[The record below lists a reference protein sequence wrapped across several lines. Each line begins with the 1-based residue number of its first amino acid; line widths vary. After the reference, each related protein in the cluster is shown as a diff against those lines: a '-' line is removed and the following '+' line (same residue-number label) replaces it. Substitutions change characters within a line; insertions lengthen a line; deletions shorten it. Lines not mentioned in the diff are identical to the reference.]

1 MNATPT
7 ATPTAL
13 LDRPLAWAP
22 HLPMVLSEVEVV
34 DVERLSPA
42 FVRLTLAGPGLGEAG
57 LVNDGPWLDQRFK
70 LIVPH
75 DSGAITGVED
85 ADPTWLSTWAER
97 PVSERGHMRTYTVRA
112 LTGTGDT
119 ARLVVDIVL
128 HAAPTQGG
136 EHDLGPGARWAQEAE
151 VGSRAVVLLPRRG
164 EPFGGIEFL
173 PGDASRLL
181 LVADETA
188 VPAACSILET
198 LPADAVGAAFLE
210 VPTSADALREA
221 GPARVPAGVEVTWL
235 PRDGAARG
243 EAVREAVAAHLG
255 LQASVGAEVE
265 AAEVDPD
272 LWETPHYSSSGEEI
286 GAGAGQ
292 SPLAGLYAWIAGESL
307 VVTALRRHLVTELG
321 VDRSQVAFMGYWR
334 RGVSMKS

>member
-1 MNATPT
+1 MNTPAPATPR
-7 ATPTAL
+7 L
-13 LDRPLAWAP
+13 ERPLAWAP

-57 LVNDGPWLDQRFK
+57 LVDEGPWLDQRFK

-97 PVSERGHMRTYTVRA
+97 PVSERGHMRTYTLRA
-112 LTGTGDT
+112 LTGRGDA
-119 ARLVVDIVL
+119 ARLVVDVVL
-128 HAAPTQGG
+128 HAAPAQGG
-136 EHDLGPGARWAQEAE
+136 EHELGPGAQWAEEAE

-188 VPAACSILET
+188 VPAVCAIVET
-198 LPADAVGAAFLE
+198 LPDDAVGAAFLE
-210 VPTSADALREA
+210 VPTAADVLHTT
-221 GPARVPAGVEVTWL
+221 GPVRVPSGVEVVWL
-235 PRDGAARG
+235 PRDGRPRG
-243 EAVREAVAAHLG
+243 EAVQAAVYEHLG
-255 LQASVGAEVE
+255 VHFPPVVDEAEVG
-265 AAEVDPD
+265 EVDPD
-272 LWETPHYSSSGEEI
+272 LWETPQYSSSGEEI
-286 GAGAGQ
+286 GAGAAQ
-292 SPLAGLYAWIAGESL
+292 TPLAGLYAWIAGESL
-307 VVTALRRHLVTELG
+307 VVTALRRHLVKELG